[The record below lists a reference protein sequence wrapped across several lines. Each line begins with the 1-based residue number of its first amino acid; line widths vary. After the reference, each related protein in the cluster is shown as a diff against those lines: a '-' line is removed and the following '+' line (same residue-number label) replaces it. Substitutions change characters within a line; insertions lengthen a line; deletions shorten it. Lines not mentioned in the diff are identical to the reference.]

1 MRKSSQLQFFLGRY
15 ISQHMKLHSLAFLQD
30 DGNALA
36 STNAGCSNSVV
47 LSGALQ
53 FMSQMRDAEMHIHTI
68 ISSLKLS
75 ILLSKETY
83 ILAPEAPSG

>member
-1 MRKSSQLQFFLGRY
+1 
-15 ISQHMKLHSLAFLQD
+15 MKLHSLAFLQD

-36 STNAGCSNSVV
+36 STNAGGSNSVV

-53 FMSQMRDAEMHIHTI
+53 FMSQMRDAEKHIHTI

-75 ILLSKETY
+75 ISLSKELTFWRQRH
-83 ILAPEAPSG
+83 PVGEREQSHHH